1 MEHRTAAHRFE
12 YKGWSVAVRLEST
25 KDDGTVAGH
34 ADLRLG
40 DMPKCRISLAGVH
53 HDGASAVS
61 SLARMARAFIDDWL
75 ERDHSGTTDFA
86 AI

>member
-1 MEHRTAAHRFE
+1 MEHRTAAHRFD

-34 ADLRLG
+34 ADLKL
-40 DMPKCRISLAGVH
+40 DHIPKCRISLAGMH

-61 SLARMARAFIDDWL
+61 SLARMSRAFIDDWL
-75 ERDHSGTTDFA
+75 ERDHTGSTGFA
-86 AI
+86 TL